1 MGVMGAIAPM
11 AKKLW
16 GRCPQVA
23 PTGILLSFF
32 ETVKC
37 ELKIRIY
44 HYASDKRCADFSMK
58 MHQKRLAAGLCP
70 DLLGELTALPRP
82 PRWI

>member
-1 MGVMGAIAPM
+1 MIILHVVEKTDLQAVHYLMCTIGADSMGAITPM

-23 PTGILLSFF
+23 PTGILLSFL

-37 ELKIRIY
+37 
-44 HYASDKRCADFSMK
+44 SV
-58 MHQKRLAAGLCP
+58 
-70 DLLGELTALPRP
+70 LL
-82 PRWI
+82 